1 MSIILKHIII
11 NAATGRARQ
20 IKIQDDTY
28 NELSELGEKNE
39 TFDDIIKKCVKAYKE
54 KEGKK

>member
-1 MSIILKHIII
+1 MHYFKTHHH

-20 IKIQDDTY
+20 IKVQNDTY

-54 KEGKK
+54 KGKK

>member
-1 MSIILKHIII
+1 MHYFKTHHH

-20 IKIQDDTY
+20 IKIQDDAY

-54 KEGKK
+54 KGKK